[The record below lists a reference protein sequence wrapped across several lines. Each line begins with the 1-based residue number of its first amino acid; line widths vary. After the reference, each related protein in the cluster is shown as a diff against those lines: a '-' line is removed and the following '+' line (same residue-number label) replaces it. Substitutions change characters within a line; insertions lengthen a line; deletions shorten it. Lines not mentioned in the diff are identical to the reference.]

1 MSTTSIPRFLLPQTA
16 QIWRRLRVPN
26 ADATGRILVRYA
38 SAGKRGSKPIVLE
51 KPEKFNPPSHGSRLP
66 KKTTPRHYGGD
77 LSASEVQAQK
87 RKEYPG
93 LMAPDGT
100 WSHWF
105 WHSRSFH
112 LIITMVSSHPCGG
125 SDASKAPAR

>member
-1 MSTTSIPRFLLPQTA
+1 MFIMAGATSSIPRFLLPQTA

-26 ADATGRILVRYA
+26 ADITGRILVRYA
-38 SAGKRGSKPIVLE
+38 SAGKGASKPIVLE
-51 KPEKFNPPSHGSRLP
+51 KPARFNPPSHGSKLP
-66 KKTTPRHYGGD
+66 KKTMPRHYGGD
-77 LSASEVQAQK
+77 LSYSEVEVQK

-105 WHSRSFH
+105 WNSRSFH
-112 LIITMVSSHPCGG
+112 LVITMVSS
-125 SDASKAPAR
+125 PAF